1 MFGKTSVQRALK
13 KKRNYKSERNKIPRT
28 KALKEHKQA
37 IKDESKQVL
46 FTVTNNPA
54 LPNIQDIPRKKQPI
68 LYSTERLKT
77 KYTKKSL
84 LSLSYAHLIFV
95 TYSFVKKTRKHRQFT
110 RDPRCNSKQ
119 RCLTCPYIDNGRRSS
134 YTFINARETRNTR
147 HHVTLRPYLSAKNST
162 QVKRNARFANTSL
175 NTGKQLAIHLMLM
188 PKQQSQSGHS
198 IIDMELISLELQ
210 PAHSTS
216 RRKAQVVYL
225 IDRHKT
231 LSPDGIN
238 RRKNNH

>member
-1 MFGKTSVQRALK
+1 MFGKTGVQRALK
-13 KKRNYKSERNKIPRT
+13 KKKKLQERNKIPRT
-28 KALKEHKQA
+28 KALKKHKQA

-77 KYTKKSL
+77 KSTKKSL

-110 RDPRCNSKQ
+110 RDPRCNSKH

-147 HHVTLRPYLSAKNST
+147 HHVTLRPYPSAKNTGETKCTLREHFTEHRQATSNPPHANDEAAVPIRPLYHRHGAHFT
-162 QVKRNARFANTSL
+162 GITARS
-175 NTGKQLAIHLMLM
+175 QHI
-188 PKQQSQSGHS
+188 PSQSTSS
-198 IIDMELISLELQ
+198 I
-210 PAHSTS
+210 PH
-216 RRKAQVVYL
+216 R
-225 IDRHKT
+225 
-231 LSPDGIN
+231 
-238 RRKNNH
+238 

>member
-1 MFGKTSVQRALK
+1 MYKEHLK
-13 KKRNYKSERNKIPRT
+13 KKKKKLQERNKIPRT

-77 KYTKKSL
+77 KSTKKSL

-110 RDPRCNSKQ
+110 PAVTPNTDASPAHT
-119 RCLTCPYIDNGRRSS
+119 LIMGERR
-134 YTFINARETRNTR
+134 R
-147 HHVTLRPYLSAKNST
+147 TLSST
-162 QVKRNARFANTSL
+162 QE
-175 NTGKQLAIHLMLM
+175 KQETQDIMLLY
-188 PKQQSQSGHS
+188 G
-198 IIDMELISLELQ
+198 L
-210 PAHSTS
+210 T
-216 RRKAQVVYL
+216 
-225 IDRHKT
+225 
-231 LSPDGIN
+231 
-238 RRKNNH
+238 